1 MNTFD
6 VVIIGGGIAGN
17 VASVHLARAGWDV
30 LLMEKK
36 SYPFHR
42 LCGEFLSPE
51 MQRGLADV
59 GAIEAIRAIGAKSIR
74 RVRLTEPGGAVFES
88 NLPGTALG
96 ISRFRLD
103 PILAD
108 SARRAGATVREGVSA
123 REIHGDPAAGFD
135 VISSE
140 GAIRARCVVGAWGKR
155 SSMDRKLDRA
165 FFSKK
170 SPFVAF
176 KSHYE
181 GGSLPETIELHAFDG
196 GYCGLSEVEGD
207 RINVCWIA
215 RLEAL
220 KAAGGNQDAMVE
232 NTFGQ
237 NARLADRMAGMRRVP
252 GTECAVSQ
260 VSFSVRTPFED
271 DVCMIGDTAGTI
283 APLCGDGMAMAV
295 HSAELASEHIS
306 AFLRGS
312 EAPEAFRERYAAA
325 WRRLFSR
332 RISLGSGLH
341 RGFVHPVGAAIGLR
355 ILSRAPGLGR
365 WVIRQT
371 RG

>member
-1 MNTFD
+1 MKTFD

-17 VASVHLARAGWDV
+17 VAAVHLARAGWNV
-30 LLMEKK
+30 MLIEKK

-59 GAIEAIRAIGAKSIR
+59 GACEAILAVGASSIR
-74 RVRLTEPGGAVFES
+74 RVRLTEAGGAVFES
-88 NLPGTALG
+88 DLPGTALG
-96 ISRFRLD
+96 VSRFRLD

-108 SARRAGATVREGVSA
+108 RARAAGAAVRCGVTA
-123 REIHGDPAAGFD
+123 REVHGDLAAGFD
-135 VISSE
+135 VMTSD
-140 GAIRARCVVGAWGKR
+140 GPIRARCVVGAWGKR
-155 SSMDRKLDRA
+155 SSMDRKLGRS
-165 FFSKK
+165 FFLKR

-176 KSHYE
+176 KAHYE
-181 GGSLPETIELHAFDG
+181 GGSLPGVIELHAFDG

-215 RLEAL
+215 RSEAL
-220 KAAGGNQDAMVE
+220 KSAGGNQDAMVE
-232 NTFGQ
+232 NTFRQ
-237 NARLADRMAGMRRVP
+237 NPRLADRMAGMRRVP
-252 GTECAVSQ
+252 VTECAVSQ
-260 VSFSVRTPFED
+260 VSFSVRTPIEK

-295 HSAELASEHIS
+295 HSAELASEHIC
-306 AFLRGS
+306 AFLAGS
-312 EAPEAFRERYAAA
+312 EVPETFRRRYDQA

-332 RISLGSGLH
+332 RISLGRNLH
-341 RGFVHPVGAAIGLR
+341 RGFVHPLGAATGLR

-365 WVIRQT
+365 WVIRNT